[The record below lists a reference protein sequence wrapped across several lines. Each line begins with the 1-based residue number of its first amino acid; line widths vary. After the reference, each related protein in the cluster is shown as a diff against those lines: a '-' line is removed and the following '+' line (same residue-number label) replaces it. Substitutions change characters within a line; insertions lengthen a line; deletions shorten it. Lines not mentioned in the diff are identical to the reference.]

1 MEQNWQWKTHAVFP
15 GTPLGPEAC
24 LVILS
29 LEWFLCPEVVP
40 QWEVKLM
47 IDLALIE
54 TEAGPAQ
61 PGGDLGQGSVV
72 VGGWPIVPLR
82 GWDPVCGAEHR
93 QC

>member
-24 LVILS
+24 LVILF
-29 LEWFLCPEVVP
+29 LEWSLCQEIVPLGEVG
-40 QWEVKLM
+40 LM
-47 IDLALIE
+47 IDLVLIE

-61 PGGDLGQGSVV
+61 PGADLGQGLAA
-72 VGGWPIVPLR
+72 VGEWPVVPLR
-82 GWDPVCGAEHR
+82 GQDPVCGAEHH